1 MRRLFGG
8 LGLVAALVLAACG
21 GSDMGAP
28 STHDASGARGSL
40 VYSPPLRI
48 TGMDAAEFT
57 ARLQGSA
64 AGQGLLKVTGAPRCG
79 VLFHY
84 IEYGTVGGAAEPTRA
99 SGALMLPTGSDPAC
113 AGARPIVL
121 YAHGTSPEKSPTT
134 SPTSPISLALARA
147 RGC

>member
-8 LGLVAALVLAACG
+8 LGLGAALVLAACG

-28 STHDASGARGSL
+28 STHDTSGARGSL

-64 AGQGLLKVTGAPRCG
+64 AGQGLLQVSGAPRCG

-99 SGALMLPTGSDPAC
+99 SGALMLPTG
-113 AGARPIVL
+113 
-121 YAHGTSPEKSPTT
+121 
-134 SPTSPISLALARA
+134 
-147 RGC
+147 